1 MVKEKEAWR
10 MVSGIPVPPKG
21 KKAILAQC
29 GKGGSESHSVKMG
42 CGSIPCAKWTP
53 TILNVVFANKYVG
66 DSDLTE
72 REQ

>member
-1 MVKEKEAWR
+1 MMSRSPAH
-10 MVSGIPVPPKG
+10 PKG
-21 KKAILAQC
+21 KNAILAQC

-53 TILNVVFANKYVG
+53 TILNVVFADKYVE